1 MKSLVADVKD
11 GQWTISLGRVSF
23 LILFAMTLFMWSPLS
38 TDEPSDSQMDALIW
52 LMAYNFGTKGVVAAK
67 EAVDAWKS
75 RGDL

>member
-1 MKSLVADVKD
+1 M
-11 GQWTISLGRVSF
+11 
-23 LILFAMTLFMWSPLS
+23 ILFAMTLFMWSPLS